1 MTKTFIINKGQKPSK
16 EQIREV
22 MEAKKYPIEPDEDAP
37 ELSPAMY
44 KAFKS
49 SVIQRNRKKMLDKKI
64 IIIKIA
70 VRVLNCYFQR

>member
-1 MTKTFIINKGQKPSK
+1 MTKIFIINKGQKPSK

-37 ELSPAMY
+37 ELSSAMY

-49 SVIQRNRKKMLDKKI
+49 SVILRNRKKN
-64 IIIKIA
+64 A
-70 VRVLNCYFQR
+70 

>member
-37 ELSPAMY
+37 ELCVLY

-49 SVIQRNRKKMLDKKI
+49 SVIQRNRRKN
-64 IIIKIA
+64 A
-70 VRVLNCYFQR
+70 

>member
-37 ELSPAMY
+37 DYRLQCIRLL
-44 KAFKS
+44 KA
-49 SVIQRNRKKMLDKKI
+49 V
-64 IIIKIA
+64 
-70 VRVLNCYFQR
+70 